1 MTEAIPPE
9 SLARNLARK
18 VFELGF
24 DSLPGDVVRRAKE
37 VLLDTIGVTL
47 AGCRSDSADILNNF
61 VDFVGGC
68 EQSGILGRGK
78 RSSAPNAALV
88 NAATGH
94 VLDFDDVSWS
104 CIGHPA
110 VVTVFP
116 ALALGEIRNASG
128 REVITAFVAGYE
140 VMSCLGRGLVPSFN
154 ERGWHSTATLG
165 CFGAAATAAKIL
177 GCDIQETALSLGMA
191 SSLAA
196 GIKGNMGTMTK
207 HLQVGRAASAGVTA
221 ALLAKN
227 GFTSSE
233 KAIEGK
239 DGFLRVF
246 NGACDV
252 EVMERSFGAPFDLV
266 DGGAIFKKWPSCY
279 STHTCI
285 EAVTALAEEHDIR
298 PDQVE
303 KIAIS
308 GTPLVVDVLFYDAP
322 RTGFEAKFSDH
333 FSAAVSI
340 VRRKASIAE
349 FSDEVV
355 NDPVIRALMKKV
367 ELSVDPDLAR
377 EGYALSSAEGPTR
390 TRVRVTL
397 KDGRSLFRE
406 VAIAKGAPQRRLSHA
421 ELVEKYSDC
430 AGPVLGKGGV
440 DRTLDR
446 ILSLE
451 KLDSISSLAEML
463 RT

>member
-1 MTEAIPPE
+1 MTEAIVSE

-18 VFELGF
+18 VVELGF

-37 VLLDTIGVTL
+37 AFLDTIGVTL
-47 AGCRSDSADILNNF
+47 AGCRTDSADILNDY

-68 EQSGILGRGK
+68 EQSSVLGRGK
-78 RSSAPNAALV
+78 RSAAPNAALV
-88 NAATGH
+88 NAAMGH

-116 ALALGEIRNASG
+116 ALALGEIRNVPG
-128 REVITAFVAGYE
+128 REIITAFVAGYE

-154 ERGWHSTATLG
+154 EKGWHSTATLG
-165 CFGAAATAAKIL
+165 CFGAAASAAKVL
-177 GCDIQETALSLGMA
+177 GCDVQETTTALGMA

-196 GIKGNMGTMTK
+196 GVKGNMGTMTK

-233 KAIEGK
+233 NAIEGK

-252 EVMERSFGAPFDLV
+252 DVMKRSFGAPFDLV

-298 PDQVE
+298 PDQVK
-303 KIAIS
+303 KIAIG
-308 GTPLVVDVLFYDAP
+308 GTPLVVDVLFYDEP

-340 VRRKASIAE
+340 ARRKASIAE
-349 FSDEVV
+349 FTDEVV

-367 ELSVDPDLAR
+367 DLFVDPELAK
-377 EGYALSSAEGPTR
+377 EGYALSSEEGPTR

-397 KDGRSLFRE
+397 NDGRSLFRE
-406 VAIAKGAPQRRLSHA
+406 VAIAKGAPQRRMSQSD
-421 ELVEKYSDC
+421 LVEKFIDC
-430 AGPVLGKGGV
+430 AGPILGKEKV

-446 ILSLE
+446 ILNLE
-451 KLDSISSLAEML
+451 KLDSVSSLAELL

>member
-1 MTEAIPPE
+1 MTEANASGP
-9 SLARNLARK
+9 LAGILARK
-18 VFELGF
+18 VFDLEF
-24 DSLPGDVVRRAKE
+24 ASIPAEVVRRAKE
-37 VLLDTIGVTL
+37 AMLDTFGVTL
-47 AGCRSDSADILNNF
+47 AGCRSDSADILNDY
-61 VDFVGGC
+61 VDFVGGS
-68 EQSGILGRGK
+68 EQSRILGRG
-78 RSSAPNAALV
+78 RRNSAPNAALV

-116 ALALGEIRNASG
+116 ALALGEVRYASG
-128 REVITAFVAGYE
+128 RELLTAFVAGYE
-140 VMSCLGRGLVPSFN
+140 VMSCLGKGLVPKFN

-165 CFGAAATAAKIL
+165 CFGAAASAAKIL
-177 GCDIQETALSLGMA
+177 GCDVKETAMALGMA
-191 SSLAA
+191 ASLAA
-196 GIKGNMGTMTK
+196 GVKGNMGTMTK

-221 ALLAKN
+221 ALLAKK
-227 GFTSSE
+227 GFTSSG

-298 PDQVE
+298 PDQVTR
-303 KIAIS
+303 IAI
-308 GTPLVVDVLFYDAP
+308 GATPLVVDVLFYDDP

-340 VRRKASIAE
+340 ARRKASIAE

-355 NDPVIRALMKKV
+355 NDPVIRGLMKKV
-367 ELSVDPDLAR
+367 ELSVDTDLAR

-390 TRVRVTL
+390 TRVRITL
-397 KDGRSLFRE
+397 ADGRSLFRE

-421 ELVEKYSDC
+421 ELIGKYADC
-430 AGPVLGKGGV
+430 AGPVLGKEGV
-440 DRTLDR
+440 DRTMDR
-446 ILSLE
+446 ILNME
-451 KLDSISSLAEML
+451 NLDSISSLTEML
-463 RT
+463 ST